1 MSVSTLGYALLTRL
15 ARKPHSGYELLQ
27 ALKRP
32 IGFFWQASQ
41 SQIYPELKRLEV
53 LGLVSFEVV
62 EQTTRP
68 DKKVYSITP
77 EGREALRA
85 WAVAPTEPEPSR
97 NELLLKTYTLWLADP
112 ARALKLFRAQED
124 RHRSQLAHYER
135 ILADIE
141 QEHPAPIKVHEPLF
155 GDYATLQIGLR
166 YEREYVAWCH
176 WMVEQLEQAVREES
190 SE

>member
-1 MSVSTLGYALLTRL
+1 MQL
-15 ARKPHSGYELLQ
+15 
-27 ALKRP
+27 
-32 IGFFWQASQ
+32 
-41 SQIYPELKRLEV
+41 
-53 LGLVSFEVV
+53 
-62 EQTTRP
+62 
-68 DKKVYSITP
+68 YSITP
-77 EGREALRA
+77 EGQETLCA

-112 ARALKLFRAQED
+112 AQALKLFRAQED